1 MRGWTARA
9 VSGLYLHRAAAWVSR
24 GEGLSRMDTGW
35 TATSHVLDNLKAESN
50 RGDPFAAAVR
60 ATRMPMIITDPRQ
73 FDNPIVFANDAF
85 LKLTGYTRLEVTGRN
100 CRFLQGPDTD
110 SAAVDRLREAVRQEV
125 DIRIDLL
132 NYRKDGSTFHNAL
145 FVGPVRDAEGKIVYF
160 FASQLDVSEHYAL
173 RAEIARLNGAL
184 AEAKAQRADR

>member
-1 MRGWTARA
+1 VGTDQTAGRLLENIE
-9 VSGLYLHRAAAWVSR
+9 S
-24 GEGLSRMDTGW
+24 E
-35 TATSHVLDNLKAESN
+35 SHK
-50 RGDPFAAAVR
+50 GDPFAAAVR
-60 ATRMPMIITDPRQ
+60 ATRMPMIVTDPRQ

-110 SAAVDRLREAVRQEV
+110 PSAVERIRQAVRDAV

-145 FVGPVRDAEGKIVYF
+145 FVGPVRDAEGQLVYF
-160 FASQLDVSEHYAL
+160 FASQLDVSEHHAL
-173 RAEIARLNGAL
+173 TAEIADLKARLDD
-184 AEAKAQRADR
+184 AQGRRGEPG